1 MLGWDNGAL
10 NKNLVFAALC
20 FLHSTGHGAEY
31 VAHDLRAQGSDVTS
45 ICVGRLLVYIPGHA
59 EISWTEPSS
68 EQVGGRIVTS
78 GPVTK
83 AAFKSEIE
91 QRADRFRK
99 LKHRVEDSRLHQVI
113 DIDDDVSV
121 LLVRPTRS
129 NVTDFDVYGYR
140 WSNGRIRSVQRSADR
155 TSVNRVVDE
164 VVAGLRRIEHRA
176 ANEVPTR
183 AGWCLEDGLVR
194 GNSRYESA
202 GVHIVWSNFPGLEM
216 WLSTESDDQ
225 PMSDEEKLTARV
237 AKLEELEFV
246 RDAAVIRDMR
256 QRRIGGR
263 AGVEYVRQMRIPNS
277 GVLWSGLAQVDYVPG
292 DPRQPSIV
300 MGFDLT
306 LSDQDGATADGD
318 GEPPID
324 EALRLWDAV
333 IDSLQVRPGAF

>member
-1 MLGWDNGAL
+1 MNVPSHWSLLVATLRFIEPHGLYASDLASEVRLKTAHPML
-10 NKNLVFAALC
+10 V
-20 FLHSTGHGAEY
+20 
-31 VAHDLRAQGSDVTS
+31 
-45 ICVGRLLVYIPGHA
+45 CVGRLRVTIPGHA

-140 WSNGRIRSVQRSADR
+140 WSNDRIRSVQRSAER

-202 GVHIVWSNFPGLEM
+202 GVHIVWPNFPGLEM

-246 RDAAVIRDMR
+246 RDAAVIRDLL

-263 AGVEYVRQMRIPNS
+263 AGMEYVRQMRIPNS

-318 GEPPID
+318 GESQID

-333 IDSLQVRPGAF
+333 IDGVQVRPGAF